1 MKVLLLSR
9 YDRLGASS
17 RLRSY
22 QYIPYLN
29 SAGISI
35 TVSPLLDD
43 YYLRSLY
50 FGRVSLLHVL
60 SGYLNRIRQ
69 LISREKFD
77 LIWVEKEL
85 FPWLPAVF
93 DKSLVP
99 DNTGLVV
106 DYDDALFH
114 RYDMHRNLLV
124 RRLLGRKIDT
134 LMARADLVIA
144 GNEYLGSRAL
154 SAGCRRVEIVPTVV
168 DLNRYPFERCYDGNS
183 SLTIGWVGSPSTSGY
198 LRDISRTFSGLQER
212 YDVQFVAV
220 GARADQLMGTG
231 FTAREWTEDTEVEEI
246 RKFDIGIMPLPD
258 LAWERGKCGYKLIQY
273 MACGI
278 PVVASPVGVN
288 SSIVSVGINGFLAN
302 TPDEWSEKLACLL
315 ADASLRKRMG
325 LSGRNLVEEKYC
337 LDKTAPRLAVLLK
350 STVLL

>member
-43 YYLRSLY
+43 YYLKSLY
-50 FGRVSLLHVL
+50 FGRVSLIHVL
-60 SGYLNRIRQ
+60 SGYLNRVRQ
-69 LISREKFD
+69 LLGREKFD
-77 LIWVEKEL
+77 LVWVEKEV
-85 FPWLPAVF
+85 FPWLPAFF

-99 DNTGLVV
+99 ENTGLVV

-124 RRLLGRKIDT
+124 RRFLGHKIDS
-134 LMARADLVIA
+134 LMARADLVVV
-144 GNEYLGSRAL
+144 GNEYLGCRAL
-154 SAGCRRVEIVPTVV
+154 SAGSRRVEVIPTVV
-168 DLNRYPFERCYDGNS
+168 DLSRYSFDGGCGGEN

-198 LRDISRTFSGLQER
+198 LRDISQEFCGLQAR
-212 YDVQFVAV
+212 YDVQLVAV
-220 GARADQLMGTG
+220 GAREDQLMGTG

-273 MACGI
+273 MACGV

-288 SSIVSVGINGFLAN
+288 SSIVNVGVNGFLAN
-302 TPDEWSEKLACLL
+302 TPSEWREKLACLL
-315 ADASLRKRMG
+315 GDASLRKRMG

-337 LDKTAPRLAVLLK
+337 LDKTAPRLAALLK